1 MILNGA
7 GTRSR
12 TRDLL
17 ITSQLLYQLSYTGL
31 VGAPL
36 YPFVG
41 TSKATFKPHVY
52 GPGYQ
57 QKEKASLSSTHCCC
71 ALEGI
76 RPVGGQHLQLSRE
89 LRQQRLQG
97 GGVARRLLQ

>member
-1 MILNGA
+1 
-7 GTRSR
+7 
-12 TRDLL
+12 
-17 ITSQLLYQLSYTGL
+17 LLYQLSYTGL

-57 QKEKASLSSTHCCC
+57 QRFFYAQREGVAEQFAPLLCASSRFFASLCFSATYFLWSKNSQMS
-71 ALEGI
+71 A
-76 RPVGGQHLQLSRE
+76 GQFPR
-89 LRQQRLQG
+89 
-97 GGVARRLLQ
+97 V